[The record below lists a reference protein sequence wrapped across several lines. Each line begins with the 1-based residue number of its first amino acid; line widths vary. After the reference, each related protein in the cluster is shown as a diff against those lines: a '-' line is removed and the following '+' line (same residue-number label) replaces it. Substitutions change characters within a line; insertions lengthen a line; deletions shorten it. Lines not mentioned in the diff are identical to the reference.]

1 MKVCLFCYVWDFSSS
16 RIVAELSMLIFR
28 RPCSLLKV
36 HKMQSI
42 FFPQPSANA
51 DDDDD
56 DGNGN
61 GDTVFVAHSYD

>member
-1 MKVCLFCYVWDFSSS
+1 
-16 RIVAELSMLIFR
+16 
-28 RPCSLLKV
+28 
-36 HKMQSI
+36 MQSI